1 MFNHKQQK
9 SEGNA
14 KRKSNRYSILMLALI
29 FIGFATYGTYAYF
42 TDSTSIRTDIELTAG
57 TVSFDTKN
65 VGDWQYVTW
74 DNSSTSRNLSLVNKS
89 ANNLQPGDA
98 FQKTVTIHYSGSL
111 RAKISIKDID
121 TLIQDVQKVKY
132 DAAVVVK
139 LNGSLI
145 NPDQYAGFDVQQNEE
160 IEITIKIG
168 LSPKNEPE
176 KFNED
181 GSRNKSNGLSLN
193 QLNPITVTAVQTN

>member
-42 TDSTSIRTDIELTAG
+42 TDSTSVVTDIELTAG
-57 TVSFDTKN
+57 TVSLDTKN

-98 FQKTVTIHYSGSL
+98 FQKTVTIHYDGSL
-111 RAKISIKDID
+111 LAKISIQNID
-121 TLIQDVQKVKY
+121 TLIKDVQNVKY

-139 LNGSLI
+139 LDGSII
-145 NPDQYAGFDVQQNEE
+145 NPDQYVGFDVQQNDI

-168 LSPKNEPE
+168 LSPKVEPE

-181 GSRNKSNGLSLN
+181 GSRNKINGLSFNRLS
-193 QLNPITVTAVQTN
+193 QITVTADQTN